1 MALTK
6 IVDTNLT
13 DTKTAVVASLSEV
26 GFGILTE
33 IDVAN
38 TLKNKLG
45 VERDPLLILGACN
58 PSLAHEAL
66 QAQPAFALMMP
77 CNVVLEEEGKGTK
90 ISIVD
95 PRDLI
100 DSEELQDLATK
111 ASGLLQQALDKL
123 A

>member
-6 IVDTNLT
+6 TVEKNLP
-13 DTKTAVVASLSEV
+13 DTKAAIIASLSEA

-45 VERDPLLILGACN
+45 IERDPLLILGACN

-66 QAQPAFALMMP
+66 QAEPAFALMMP
-77 CNVVLEEEGKGTK
+77 CNVVLEEAGNGTK

-95 PRDLI
+95 PKDLI
-100 DSEELQDLATK
+100 DNEDLQELAAK
-111 ASGLLQQALDKL
+111 ASGLLQGALDKL
-123 A
+123 S